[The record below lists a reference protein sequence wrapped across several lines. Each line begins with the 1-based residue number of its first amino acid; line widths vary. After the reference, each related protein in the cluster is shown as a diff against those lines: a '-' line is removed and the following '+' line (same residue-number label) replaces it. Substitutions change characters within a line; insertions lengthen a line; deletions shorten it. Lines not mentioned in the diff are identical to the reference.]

1 MRLLPRKSLI
11 KTSSA
16 DHADWNYK
24 PVLGWIQRL
33 RFELA
38 ASLIGAQRYGRL
50 LEIGY
55 GSGVFMPELAKYC
68 GELYGV
74 DPHDHGPD
82 VAAKLA
88 AQGVTANLHSSGA
101 ESLPFCDDSFDCV
114 VAVSSLEFVS
124 DLEQVCQEID
134 RVLTPNGRLVVIT
147 PGLTPVID
155 TGNSPKDEFGD
166 RRELILPTLQRWFSV
181 ASARTATGGL
191 YHAIDCRRMPRTV
204 LKPPVEEVKKE
215 EAVVVEVA
223 VANIPAEPPQV
234 PKGVYPLNQENQGPV
249 RWRYRVPGEDRK
261 IGEMGRTTPEQVEQT
276 ILAVRRRRYAN
287 ALSEE
292 SLRPLQCELAEPQG
306 VYNHGH

>member
-16 DHADWNYK
+16 DHADWNYT
-24 PVLGWIQRL
+24 PLLGWIQRL

-74 DPHDHGPD
+74 DPHDHGTD

-124 DLEQVCQEID
+124 DLEQVCREID
-134 RVLTPNGRLVVIT
+134 RVLTPNGRFIVIT

-155 TGNSPKDEFGD
+155 TGNSPEDEFVD
-166 RRELILPTLQRWFSV
+166 RRKLILPTLQRWFSV

-191 YHAIDCRRMPRTV
+191 YHAIDCRRIPRTM
-204 LKPPVEEVKKE
+204 LKSPVEAVKE
-215 EAVVVEVA
+215 EEAVA
-223 VANIPAEPPQV
+223 VANIPAEPKHI
-234 PKGVYPLNQENQGPV
+234 PKGVYPLNQVNQVNQVNQGPV

-292 SLRPLQCELAEPQG
+292 SSRPLQCELAEPQS
-306 VYNHGH
+306 VYNH

>member
-16 DHADWNYK
+16 DHADLNYK

-134 RVLTPNGRLVVIT
+134 RVLTPNGRLIVIT
-147 PGLTPVID
+147 TGSTPVID
-155 TGNSPKDEFGD
+155 TGNSPEDEFGD
-166 RRELILPTLQRWFSV
+166 RRESILPTLQRWFSV
-181 ASARTATGGL
+181 ASARTAPGGL
-191 YHAIDCRRMPRTV
+191 YHAIDCRRMPRTM
-204 LKPPVEEVKKE
+204 LTSPVEEVKKE
-215 EAVVVEVA
+215 EAVVVPVA
-223 VANIPAEPPQV
+223 VANIPAEPTHI
-234 PKGVYPLNQENQGPV
+234 PKGVYPLNQVSQGPV

-261 IGEMGRTTPEQVEQT
+261 IGEMGRTTPEQAAQT
-276 ILAVRRRRYAN
+276 MLAVRRRRHAI
-287 ALSEE
+287 ALAEE
-292 SLRPLQCELAEPQG
+292 SLRPLECELAEPQS
-306 VYNHGH
+306 VYNH